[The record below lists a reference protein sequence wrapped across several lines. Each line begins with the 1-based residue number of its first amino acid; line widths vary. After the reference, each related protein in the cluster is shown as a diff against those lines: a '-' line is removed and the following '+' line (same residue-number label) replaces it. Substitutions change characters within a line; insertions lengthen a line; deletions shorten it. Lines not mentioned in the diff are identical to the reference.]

1 VKSSPPNLA
10 SPIDE
15 KNLEGVLIWR
25 VDGWLVLVQGVPQLW
40 RFARPSRSGFFHP
53 FGTL

>member
-25 VDGWLVLVQGVPQLW
+25 VEVGWFWFKEYPN
-40 RFARPSRSGFFHP
+40 SGDLRDPPEADFF
-53 FGTL
+53 TRLAL